1 MKSGLLS
8 VLAIIAVL
16 FAFGCRREPGQDGST
31 LISGDAM
38 LVDTRVLAADE
49 MEGRRAGT
57 PGAEK
62 AAAYIAGRFREIGL
76 QPVAGSYFQS
86 VEMVGMRKAIDR
98 SSLAIRNRQGPLD
111 YALDRTLTYWSSA
124 QREVVDIEDAPLL
137 FVGYGVEAPEHD
149 WDDFK
154 GADVRGKVLLFLNDD
169 PPVTEDGVE
178 LFGGVARTYYG
189 RWTYKFEQAMR
200 HGAAGAI
207 VIHTTETASYPFSVP
222 RNNGSREQ
230 WATQIPGSG
239 YQVDLLGW
247 VDSTTAETIASAM
260 GTSLTELFDVAATRE
275 FKPLD
280 TGYRVTAHIE
290 TDMRRVSSD
299 NVIGLLEGS
308 DPRLRDQVI
317 VFSAHYDHLGRDE
330 SIEGP
335 DKIYN
340 GAWDNAAGTAAIINL
355 AQAFDAQR
363 PRPRRSILFL
373 ACTAE
378 EGGIKGSEWFV
389 QKPPF
394 ERSRMVANFN
404 IDMPQI
410 FGVTAD
416 LATIGAETNTLGEA
430 LQAVAAD
437 HAVIFPDGAERPI
450 ELTGDPNPRAGSF
463 YRSDQ
468 VSFAKAGIPALSLRV
483 GTDYVTP
490 LPFDPQEYR
499 SAVYH
504 QVTDEIGEEWDLSGL
519 VRDVSVFFDAAL
531 RVANAEEMPHWTP
544 GNEFEE
550 EWKAL
555 HGVER

>member
-1 MKSGLLS
+1 MKRDLLS
-8 VLAIIAVL
+8 LLVTIVILSAYAC
-16 FAFGCRREPGQDGST
+16 GREAGHDGSL
-31 LISGDAM
+31 LISSDA
-38 LVDTRVLAADE
+38 LLADTRVLAADE

-62 AAAYIAGRFREIGL
+62 AAEYIAGRFREIGL

-86 VEMVGMRKAIDR
+86 VEMVGMRKATDR
-98 SSLAIRNRQGPLD
+98 SSLVIRNREGPLS

-124 QREVVDIEDAPLL
+124 QKEVVDIDDAPLL

-154 GADVRGKVLLFLNDD
+154 GTDVTGTVLLFLNDD

-178 LFGGVARTYYG
+178 LFGGAARTYYG

-222 RNNGSREQ
+222 RNNGSREH
-230 WATQIPGSG
+230 WATQIRGSG

-260 GTSLTELFDVAATRE
+260 QTTLPELFDRAATRG
-275 FKPLD
+275 FKPQD

-290 TDMRRVSSD
+290 TDMRRVTSD

-317 VFSAHYDHLGRDE
+317 VFSAHYDHLGKDE
-330 SIEGP
+330 SIDGP

-355 AQAFDAQR
+355 ARAFNAQR

-430 LQAVAAD
+430 LQAAAAD
-437 HAVIFPDGAERPI
+437 FAVRLPDGAERPL

-483 GTDYVTP
+483 GTSYVTP

-504 QVTDEIGEEWDLSGL
+504 QVTDEIGEEWNLSGL
-519 VRDVSVFFDAAL
+519 VRDARVFYKTAL
-531 RVANAEEMPHWTP
+531 RIANGGEIPRWTP

-555 HGVER
+555 HGAER